1 MLVLVTP
8 HVNDLSALGYNPQS
22 MLAFVVRRIALTLPV
37 AWIVVTLVFGLIH
50 LVPGDPIA
58 QMLGEGAS
66 VTEVA
71 RLRHEL
77 GLDRPIMEQYR
88 AYLVGLYHGN
98 LGISFRDQQ
107 PVADSIRAR
116 YPATIELAVA
126 ALGFSLLFSIP
137 AGVVSAIRK
146 GKLADRALG
155 LVSLLGV
162 SLPNFALGPL
172 LILLFSI
179 GLGWL
184 PVSGRDGI
192 SHLILP
198 AVTLGM
204 GIAAITMRMVR
215 SSMLEEIHQDYVR
228 TARAKG
234 LRERTVLFKH
244 ALRNGLLPV
253 ITILGLQTGALLAG
267 AFVTETIF
275 SWPGLGRLT
284 IQAINAR
291 DYPLVQGCILTITLT
306 YIFVNLLTDVMY
318 SVIDPRIR
326 L

>member
-1 MLVLVTP
+1 MLSFLI
-8 HVNDLSALGYNPQS
+8 
-22 MLAFVVRRIALTLPV
+22 RRVALTLPV
-37 AWIVVTLVFGLIH
+37 TWIVVTLVFGLIH

-77 GLDRPIMEQYR
+77 KLDLPIMEQYKT
-88 AYLVGLYHGN
+88 YLIGLYHGN
-98 LGISFRDQQ
+98 LGMSFRDQQ
-107 PVADSIRAR
+107 PVMASIKAR
-116 YPATIELAVA
+116 YPATIQLAVA
-126 ALGFSLLFSIP
+126 ALVLSLLFAIP
-137 AGVVSAIRK
+137 AGVLSAIRQRRF
-146 GKLADRALG
+146 ADRALG
-155 LVSLLGV
+155 LASLLGV

-179 GLGWL
+179 MLGLL
-184 PVSGRDGI
+184 PVSGRNGL

-198 AVTLGM
+198 AATLSLGLSAM
-204 GIAAITMRMVR
+204 TMRMVR

-234 LRERTVLFKH
+234 LKERTVLLKH
-244 ALRNGLLPV
+244 ALRNGLIPV
-253 ITILGLQTGALLAG
+253 ITILGLQMGSLLAG
-267 AFVTETIF
+267 AIITEPIF

-284 IQAINAR
+284 IQAINSR
-291 DYPLVQGCILTITLT
+291 DYPLAQGCILTISLT
-306 YIFVNLLTDVMY
+306 YIFVNLITDLMY
-318 SVIDPRIR
+318 SVVDPRIR

>member
-1 MLVLVTP
+1 VI
-8 HVNDLSALGYNPQS
+8 
-22 MLAFVVRRIALTLPV
+22 RRVALTLPV

-77 GLDRPIMEQYR
+77 RLDLPIMEQYKT
-88 AYLVGLYHGN
+88 YLAELYHGN
-98 LGISFRDQQ
+98 LGVSFRDQQ
-107 PVADSIRAR
+107 PVAASIRAR
-116 YPATIELAVA
+116 YPATIQLAVA
-126 ALGFSLLFSIP
+126 SLILSILFSIP
-137 AGVVSAIRK
+137 AGVLSAVRQ
-146 GKLADRALG
+146 GQFADRALG
-155 LVSLLGV
+155 LFSLLGV

-179 GLGWL
+179 ALGLL
-184 PVSGRDGI
+184 PVSGRDGL

-198 AVTLGM
+198 ASTLALGL
-204 GIAAITMRMVR
+204 AAMTMRMVR

-234 LRERTVLFKH
+234 LKERTVLFKH
-244 ALRNGLLPV
+244 ALRNGLIPV
-253 ITILGLQTGALLAG
+253 ITVLGLQMGMLLAG
-267 AFVTETIF
+267 AIITETIF

-291 DYPLVQGCILTITLT
+291 DYPLAQGCILTIALT
-306 YIFVNLLTDVMY
+306 YIFVNLITDLLY
-318 SVIDPRIR
+318 SVVDPRIR